1 MRIIRGRLGKR
12 KLLSNPGQT
21 TRPIADRVKE
31 SLFEFLENEVPDAR
45 VIDIFAGTG
54 TLGLEAL
61 SRGGRSVVFIERDR
75 KAVELLRKNIANLK
89 VEDETLC
96 WANDVE
102 RTSFRPRNCDDF
114 LPYDLC
120 FFDPP
125 YRMVQKMVEGS
136 KLYKSLQRL
145 AREGVTREGALLLFR
160 TPSRSDFQ
168 LPPEWKY
175 EQTMDYSTMEIHWF
189 HRQAAELDR
198 DEESGSESASDARS
212 DQEEEAGS
220 DNIDVPV

>member
-12 KLLSNPGQT
+12 KLLSNPGQI

-45 VIDIFAGTG
+45 IIDIFAGTG

-61 SRGGRSVVFIERDR
+61 SRGGHSVVFIERDR

-102 RTSFRPRNCDDF
+102 RTSFRPKNCDDF

-125 YRMVQKMVEGS
+125 YRMVQTIVDGS

-160 TPSRSDFQ
+160 TPCGSDFR
-168 LPPEWKY
+168 LPPEW
-175 EQTMDYSTMEIHWF
+175 EFDQTMDYSTMDIHWF
-189 HRQAAELDR
+189 HRRPAESDRDAAAEAAAASGVQAAH
-198 DEESGSESASDARS
+198 EEEPASDAA
-212 DQEEEAGS
+212 D
-220 DNIDVPV
+220 